1 MDSENKIRMK
11 IESSTKGHEELEL
24 PIDEAVA
31 RIKNETSS
39 NGKWLYC
46 DGKYVSVGS
55 VSQEER
61 EQLRNIL
68 SDARDITL
76 AGTLLG
82 G

>member
-1 MDSENKIRMK
+1 MK

-24 PIDEAVA
+24 PVEEAIA
-31 RIKNETSS
+31 RVKSETSG

-46 DGKYVSVGS
+46 DGKYISAGFVTEEETARLRHTL
-55 VSQEER
+55 SQ
-61 EQLRNIL
+61 
-68 SDARDITL
+68 ARDVTL